1 MTKIP
6 DFNGKTFGRL
16 TVLYQVEDI
25 KGKDGYNHNAWMCE
39 CSCENHTKLVV
50 LGSDL
55 KSGSKTSCGC
65 LIKENREINRIKRRK
80 LNNYDLSGEFG
91 IGWTVN
97 TNEEFYFDLE
107 DYDKIKNYTWKRSR
121 HHESIENGYLCT
133 HIEHFENGKRIA
145 ESIFF
150 HKLITDYQLVDH
162 KNQNKLDNR
171 KENLR
176 PCTQSQNMQNV
187 RRKINNTSGII
198 GVTYSKKSK
207 KWVARINPTKGN
219 RIFLGQFANKEDAII
234 ARLKAEKEY
243 YKEFAPQKH
252 LFEKYGIE

>member
-1 MTKIP
+1 
-6 DFNGKTFGRL
+6 
-16 TVLYQVEDI
+16 
-25 KGKDGYNHNAWMCE
+25 MCA
-39 CSCENHTKLVV
+39 
-50 LGSDL
+50 
-55 KSGSKTSCGC
+55 
-65 LIKENREINRIKRRK
+65 
-80 LNNYDLSGEFG
+80 
-91 IGWTVN
+91 
-97 TNEEFYFDLE
+97 
-107 DYDKIKNYTWKRSR
+107 
-121 HHESIENGYLCT
+121 
-133 HIEHFENGKRIA
+133 HIEHCEDGKRIA
-145 ESIFF
+145 ENIFF
-150 HKLITDYQLVDH
+150 HKIITNYELVDH

-198 GVTYSKKSK
+198 GVTYYKKSK